1 MQNHPLPLGRPLLWI
16 LASQRMCPFLQLHL
30 LHLEQELYVMPRCL
44 QTYTNVFYRS
54 APLNTNKPPHAESLP
69 STHTPES
76 AKARRPSNKL
86 LLGRSVKAFRGH
98 TALSLVQV
106 ANLLLL
112 PLCQQ
117 FFKSIWVLPLRL
129 PSPPISIAKFARFP
143 DQSASTHL
151 LNQYVCTACNHH
163 KQFLSWSWYGA

>member
-16 LASQRMCPFLQLHL
+16 PASQRMCPFLQLHL

-69 STHTPES
+69 STRTPES

-98 TALSLVQV
+98 TALSLVQA

-117 FFKSIWVLPLRL
+117 FFKSIWVLRLRL

-143 DQSASTHL
+143 DQSASNHL
-151 LNQYVCTACNHH
+151 LDQYVCTACNHH
-163 KQFLSWSWYGA
+163 KQFL